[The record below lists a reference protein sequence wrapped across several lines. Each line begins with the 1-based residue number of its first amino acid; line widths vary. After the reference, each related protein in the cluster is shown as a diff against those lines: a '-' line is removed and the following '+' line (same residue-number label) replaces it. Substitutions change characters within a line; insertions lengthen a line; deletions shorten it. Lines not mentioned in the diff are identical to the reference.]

1 MIDLRKVPKYLM
13 ISIVLV
19 SFSCKDNLEVRALE
33 EQQIIQDSIDKTP
46 EGITLK
52 IEYNKFKIIT
62 IEGCEYLIYKEKP
75 SNNKTMGFM
84 AHKGNCINPIHC
96 KAE

>member
-1 MIDLRKVPKYLM
+1 MIDLSRLPKYLIA
-13 ISIVLV
+13 ISVLV
-19 SFSCKDNLEVRALE
+19 SFSCKDKLHDRGLE
-33 EQQIIQDSIDKTP
+33 EQQIIKDSIDNTP
-46 EGITLK
+46 EGITSK
-52 IEYNKFKIIT
+52 IEYNKFEMIT
-62 IEGCEYLIYKEKP
+62 FEGCEYLIYKEQP